1 MSAKVA
7 EVRAMKNIS
16 SKSKRE
22 RVQYLVDLEIRLLKK
37 YTITK
42 DNRTMGLI
50 KKETLDL
57 LKDGFTNASNLVAEL
72 AKDGFSIE
80 DIVRILKDSKNYK
93 G

>member
-1 MSAKVA
+1 MNSY
-7 EVRAMKNIS
+7 
-16 SKSKRE
+16 SKID
-22 RVQYLVDLEIRLLKK
+22 Q
-37 YTITK
+37 
-42 DNRTMGLI
+42 
-50 KKETLDL
+50 ETLDL

>member
-50 KKETLDL
+50 KNVREEQVKSIKQ
-57 LKDGFTNASNLVAEL
+57 LK
-72 AKDGFSIE
+72 K
-80 DIVRILKDSKNYK
+80 
-93 G
+93 